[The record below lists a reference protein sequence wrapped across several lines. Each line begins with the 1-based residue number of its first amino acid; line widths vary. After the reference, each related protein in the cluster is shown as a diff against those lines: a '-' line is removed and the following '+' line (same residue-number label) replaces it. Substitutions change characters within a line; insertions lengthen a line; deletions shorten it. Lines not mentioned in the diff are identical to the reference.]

1 MFLDMADWPSLPQE
15 RPLGGLDST
24 HQKIM
29 MTSRLIVDITSI
41 LTNSHPHGA
50 IFVEEAEQC
59 MEKETRKSF
68 WHPVDLQPE
77 PSQGSM

>member
-1 MFLDMADWPSLPQE
+1 MFLDMADLPILPQE
-15 RPLGGLDST
+15 HLLGGLDST

-29 MTSRLIVDITSI
+29 MTSRLIVDITGI

-50 IFVEEAEQC
+50 IFVEEVEQS
-59 MEKETRKSF
+59 MEKETLKST
-68 WHPVDLQPE
+68 WHPVNLQQE

>member
-1 MFLDMADWPSLPQE
+1 MFLDMADLPILPQE
-15 RPLGGLDST
+15 HPLGGLDST

-29 MTSRLIVDITSI
+29 MTYLHTADITSI
-41 LTNSHPHGA
+41 LTSSHPHGA

-59 MEKETRKSF
+59 MEKETRKSS
-68 WHPVDLQPE
+68 WHPVNLQQE